1 MFTCLVLYA
10 EIYVEGMY
18 ACLMLCAGNMSEECL
33 PALCYVQET
42 YEGGVSACLML
53 RAGDI

>member
-1 MFTCLVLYA
+1 MRV
-10 EIYVEGMY
+10 
-18 ACLMLCAGNMSEECL
+18 ECL

-53 RAGDI
+53 CAGDI